1 MSAAVRAPIFE
12 TLDAMIAAGYGNVPQ
27 RLIPENWRDIPR
39 EVREHDLARVRA
51 EELTPKKV
59 RIQAIEDHNMQAAW
73 ALVERVIANEAA
85 RHGNRRR
92 REEEM
97 RQRQRVLRRE
107 AKSRRQRE
115 AITQAWSNPLKFQAQ
130 KQAGGRRKLA

>member
-1 MSAAVRAPIFE
+1 MSAVARAPIFA
-12 TLDAMIAAGYGNVPQ
+12 TLDAMIAAGWGSVPQ

-39 EVREHDLARVRA
+39 EVNQQDLDRICA

-59 RIQAIEDHNMQAAW
+59 RIRAIEDHNMQAAW

-85 RHGNRRR
+85 RHGNRKR
-92 REEEM
+92 REEQM
-97 RQRQRVLRRE
+97 RERQRVLRRE

-115 AITQAWSNPLKFQAQ
+115 AITQAWSNPLKFQGQ
-130 KQAGGRRKLA
+130 KQEGGRRKRA